1 MKFFYFFVGH
11 FRLAGSGSGSMDPME
26 SGCRSE
32 TMVITLDYIIVYV
45 LYVLNLTLWFQAARK
60 AGEVA
65 LYWQEFKE
73 GWSLLELW
81 QWEE

>member
-1 MKFFYFFVGH
+1 
-11 FRLAGSGSGSMDPME
+11 MDPME
-26 SGCRSE
+26 SGCGSA
-32 TMVITLDYIIVYV
+32 TMVITLACITVYI
-45 LYVLNLTLWFQAARK
+45 LYVRNLIFWFQSARK

>member
-1 MKFFYFFVGH
+1 
-11 FRLAGSGSGSMDPME
+11 MDPME
-26 SGCRSE
+26 SGCGSV
-32 TMVITLDYIIVYV
+32 TMVITQHSITVYV
-45 LYVLNLTLWFQAARK
+45 LNVPNLTLWFQAARK
-60 AGEVA
+60 AGEVS